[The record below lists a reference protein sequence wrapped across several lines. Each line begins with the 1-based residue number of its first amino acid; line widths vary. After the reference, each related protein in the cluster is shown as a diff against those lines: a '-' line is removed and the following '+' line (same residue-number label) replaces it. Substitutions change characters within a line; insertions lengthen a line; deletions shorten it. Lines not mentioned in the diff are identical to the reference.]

1 MELVALCIMW
11 GFGEGELVQLG
22 LISCEES
29 LSTGVVF
36 VSSLWCIWPNLGK
49 LRNWRIWNYVCCCC
63 LRGKRVRG
71 RGRISVLATW
81 INERNERFAW
91 LIGIKVS
98 GSMTNCMR
106 WGVGVW
112 CLANLGWNYDSHEGE
127 RSRVGE
133 KSGRELEFSWLN
145 LITRDSI
152 CVD

>member
-1 MELVALCIMW
+1 MLSSLVGKCGDKWSWWHYASCEALEKVSWCSW
-11 GFGEGELVQLG
+11 E

-98 GSMTNCMR
+98 GSMINCMR

-112 CLANLGWNYDSHEGE
+112 CLASLGWNYDSHEGE
-127 RSRVGE
+127 IT
-133 KSGRELEFSWLN
+133 SGREEWEGVGIFL
-145 LITRDSI
+145 T
-152 CVD
+152 